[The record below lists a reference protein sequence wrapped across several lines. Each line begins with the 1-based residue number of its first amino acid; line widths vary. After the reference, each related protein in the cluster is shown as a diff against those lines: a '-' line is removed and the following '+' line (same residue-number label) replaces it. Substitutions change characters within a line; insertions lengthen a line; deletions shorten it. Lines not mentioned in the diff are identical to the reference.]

1 MSFKDLLAKYRAGT
15 VEETDLEGVPADDWM
30 KVRLEG
36 GEGLLTCALS
46 LDALMGAM
54 LAKDEEDEG
63 KPKKKKTGMSDK
75 SYSYAMVSDALIPP
89 FNDRVEA
96 RAWDLKQFKY
106 RGGVILYDHNSDE
119 SRPPIG
125 KGTNLQKGVELKRG
139 GKSFKALTGDVTFAD
154 REIHPFAG
162 MIEDLVQAKLLTNGS
177 VGFDI
182 EDMRPPTTQEQE
194 EGGMK
199 AYSAV
204 IKKASLF
211 EYSVTP
217 LGRDVN
223 AQLLANNGVDP
234 LEAKLIEFAKAGIHS
249 DDLIGEFREG
259 LLMGAGKAT
268 RTTITVPEIPAHDVT
283 LPAHDPAS
291 SFSATFTPNGNPDT
305 HILGTI
311 GDFTRDQ
318 PVSRT
323 YVDSF
328 AHNQISELRAEIAEL
343 RDTLSAL
350 KRSRD
355 EELYELL
362 LGDPAEEVKTKPRS
376 SVGSGDPLLDAA
388 LTLGFTPAP

>member
-1 MSFKDLLAKYRAGT
+1 MSFNDLLKKYRAGT
-15 VEETDLEGVPADDWM
+15 VNETDLDGVSADDWM
-30 KVRLEG
+30 QVRLEG
-36 GEGLLTCALS
+36 GDGLLNCALS

-96 RAWDLKQFKY
+96 KAWDLKQFNY

-139 GKSFKALTGDVTFAD
+139 GQSFKALTGDVTFAD

-182 EDMRPPTTQEQE
+182 SKMRAPTTQEQE

-204 IKKASLF
+204 IQKASLF
-211 EYSVTP
+211 EYSITP

-223 AQLLANNGVDP
+223 AQLLANGGVDP
-234 LEAKLIEFAKAGIHS
+234 LEAKLIEFAKAGVHS

-268 RTTITVPEIPAHDVT
+268 RTTITVPEIPAQEMTLTVPVPASTFTVSNEMNPVTFADVT
-283 LPAHDPAS
+283 A
-291 SFSATFTPNGNPDT
+291 
-305 HILGTI
+305 
-311 GDFTRDQ
+311 
-318 PVSRT
+318 RT
-323 YVDSF
+323 EL
-328 AHNQISELRAEIAEL
+328 AELRAEIAEL

>member
-1 MSFKDLLAKYRAGT
+1 MSFNDLLKKYRAGT
-15 VEETDLEGVPADDWM
+15 VEETDLDGVSAEDWM

-36 GEGLLTCALS
+36 GEGLLNCALS

-63 KPKKKKTGMSDK
+63 KPKKKTGMSDK

-96 RAWDLKQFKY
+96 KAWDLKQFKY

-139 GKSFKALTGDVTFAD
+139 GQSFKALTGDVTFAD

-162 MIEDLVQAKLLTNGS
+162 MIEDLVQARLLTNGS

-182 EDMRPPTTQEQE
+182 EDMRPPTIQEQE

-268 RTTITVPEIPAHDVT
+268 RTTITVPEIPAQEMT
-283 LPAHDPAS
+283 LTAPDPAS
-291 SFSATFTPNGNPDT
+291 SFTISNEMNPVTFADVTA
-305 HILGTI
+305 
-311 GDFTRDQ
+311 
-318 PVSRT
+318 RT
-323 YVDSF
+323 EL
-328 AHNQISELRAEIAEL
+328 AELRAEVAEL

-362 LGDPAEEVKTKPRS
+362 LGDPVEEVKTKPRS

>member
-1 MSFKDLLAKYRAGT
+1 MSFKDLLTKYRAGT
-15 VEETDLEGVPADDWM
+15 VEETDLMDVSADDWM

-36 GEGLLTCALS
+36 GEGLLNCALS
-46 LDALMGAM
+46 TDALMGVT
-54 LAKDEEDEG
+54 LAKAEDEEDDD
-63 KPKKKKTGMSDK
+63 KPKKKTGMSEK
-75 SYSYAMVSDALIPP
+75 SFSYVMVSDGLIPP

-96 RAWDLKQFKY
+96 KAWDLKQFNY
-106 RGGVILYDHNSDE
+106 RGGVILYDHNIE
-119 SRPPIG
+119 ETRPPIG

-182 EDMRPPTTQEQE
+182 SKMRAPTTQEQE
-194 EGGMK
+194 ENGMK

-204 IKKASLF
+204 IQKASLF
-211 EYSVTP
+211 EYSITP

-223 AQLLANNGVDP
+223 AQLLANEGVDP
-234 LEAKLIEFAKAGIHS
+234 LEAKLIEFAQAGVHT
-249 DDLIGEFREG
+249 DDVIGEFREG
-259 LLMGAGKAT
+259 LLMGSGKAT
-268 RTTITVPEIPAHDVT
+268 R
-283 LPAHDPAS
+283 S
-291 SFSATFTPNGNPDT
+291 TFTMPAMPARHDQVFQ
-305 HILGTI
+305 GTWSTTAHTPEPLVST
-311 GDFTRDQ
+311 FTISNDR
-318 PVSRT
+318 PVSVT

-328 AHNQISELRAEIAEL
+328 AHNQIKELRAEVAEL

-362 LGDPAEEVKTKPRS
+362 LGDPVEEVKTKPRS
-376 SVGSGDPLLDAA
+376 SVGSGDPLFDAA
-388 LTLGFTPAP
+388 LTLGFTPEP

>member
-1 MSFKDLLAKYRAGT
+1 MSFNDLLKKYRAGT
-15 VEETDLEGVPADDWM
+15 VEETDLDGVSAEDWM

-63 KPKKKKTGMSDK
+63 KPKKKTGMSDK

-96 RAWDLKQFKY
+96 KAWDLKQFKY

-125 KGTNLQKGVELKRG
+125 KGTNLQKGIELKRG
-139 GKSFKALTGDVTFAD
+139 GQSFKALTGDVTFAD

-162 MIEDLVQAKLLTNGS
+162 MIEDLVQARLLTNGS

-268 RTTITVPEIPAHDVT
+268 RTTITVPEIPAQEMT
-283 LPAHDPAS
+283 LPDPDPAS
-291 SFSATFTPNGNPDT
+291 SLTISNEMNPVTFADVTA
-305 HILGTI
+305 
-311 GDFTRDQ
+311 
-318 PVSRT
+318 RT
-323 YVDSF
+323 EL
-328 AHNQISELRAEIAEL
+328 AELRAEVAEL